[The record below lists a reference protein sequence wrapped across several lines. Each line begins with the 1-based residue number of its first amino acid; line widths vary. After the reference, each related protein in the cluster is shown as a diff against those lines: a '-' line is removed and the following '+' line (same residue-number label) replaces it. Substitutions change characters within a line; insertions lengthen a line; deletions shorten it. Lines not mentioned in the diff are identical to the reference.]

1 MCHLDVLVPTI
12 TQTETDSISDHS
24 KRQKFNIIQVHYYL
38 KNKLS
43 ESSGY
48 SE

>member
-1 MCHLDVLVPTI
+1 MKSMCQQRVSTI

-24 KRQKFNIIQVHYYL
+24 KRQKFNIQVRYL
-38 KNKLS
+38 KNKQS